1 MNTDLLVGIV
11 DDHALFRKGLAA
23 LINLFPGHQVI
34 LQAENGKD
42 MIEKLKTGA
51 EPTILLLDIDM
62 REMNGYETAEWLRNN
77 HPDIRVLALSTMDA
91 DTSIIKMIRH
101 GAKGYVLK
109 DSEPEELKLA
119 MSEVVK
125 AGYYYN
131 DLVSRKVMRSINQI
145 VDDTSKNQGV
155 NSISTR
161 EMEFLRLACS
171 EKSYKEIAGE
181 MFLSERTIDGYRE
194 SLFEKLKVNT
204 RVGLVIYAIKNKLV
218 MI

>member
-1 MNTDLLVGIV
+1 MNIEILVGIV

-34 LQAENGKD
+34 FQANNGKD
-42 MIEKLKTGA
+42 MIEKLKAGTK
-51 EPTILLLDIDM
+51 PDIMLLDIDM
-62 REMNGYETAEWLRNN
+62 HEINGYEAAEWLRIN
-77 HPDIRVLALSTMDA
+77 HPEIRVLALSTMDA
-91 DTSIIKMIRH
+91 DISIIKMIRH

-119 MSEVVK
+119 MSEVLK
-125 AGYYYN
+125 TGYYYN
-131 DLVSRKVMRSINQI
+131 DLVTKKVMRSINQL
-145 VDDTSKNQGV
+145 VSNGSKSHGV
-155 NSISTR
+155 ESISTR

-171 EKSYKEIAGE
+171 EKSYKEIASE

-194 SLFEKLKVNT
+194 SLFEKLGVNT
-204 RVGLVIYAIKNKLV
+204 RVGLVIYAIKNKLA